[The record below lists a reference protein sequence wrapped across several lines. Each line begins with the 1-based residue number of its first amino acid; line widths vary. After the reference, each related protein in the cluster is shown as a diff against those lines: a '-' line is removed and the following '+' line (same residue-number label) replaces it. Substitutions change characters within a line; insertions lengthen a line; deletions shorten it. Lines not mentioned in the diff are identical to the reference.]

1 MGNENGSGNG
11 SHGGVNWTVVITILS
26 VVLVLAVVGPLT
38 WKLIVQ
44 ANEDDMRVV
53 GIILI
58 VLVIFAVFV
67 LALMGGMWAFSQM
80 ALRFLQQDDADERRK
95 ALQLSAQLT
104 RTAESALRGQSSA
117 LSERE
122 QATQAFQQAWGRQ
135 SAMVSDGDGGYHEGI
150 GQDVELG

>member
-1 MGNENGSGNG
+1 MGKENEGGNG
-11 SHGGVNWTVVITILS
+11 HGGVNWTVVITILS
-26 VVLVLAVVGPLT
+26 VVMVLAVVVPLT

-80 ALRFLQQDDADERRK
+80 ALRFLQQDDADEQRK

-104 RTAESALRGQSSA
+104 RTAESALRGQA
-117 LSERE
+117 GAVDER
-122 QATQAFQQAWGRQ
+122 AKAAQAFQEMWGRQ
-135 SAMVSDGDGGYHEGI
+135 RSMEPDGDGGYHEGA